1 MMKVAIT
8 GHTNGIGRALAHA
21 YQQRGHDVI
30 GISRRNGFNIHL
42 IDKICSVI
50 DPCDVFVNNAQSG
63 YAQTEL
69 LWSMAKRWQGTGK
82 TIVVISTM
90 MTQEPISFLPG
101 YDMAAYRVQ
110 KIALEQSV
118 QQIRYLDPRL
128 KLYLV
133 RPGDIA
139 TTAEKTVPP
148 SADLTTWTNTLMYML
163 CDIDPSL
170 RVYDISLGPSYND
183 T

>member
-1 MMKVAIT
+1 MKIAIT
-8 GHTNGIGRALAHA
+8 GHTNGIGQALAAA
-21 YQQRGHDVI
+21 YQQRGHDIV

-42 IDKICSVI
+42 VDKVSAVI
-50 DPCDVFVNNAQSG
+50 ESCDVFVNNAQSG

-69 LWSMAKRWQGTGK
+69 LWSIAKRWYGTGK
-82 TIVVISTM
+82 TIVVVSTM
-90 MTQEPISFLPG
+90 MTQDPISFEPS
-101 YDMAAYRVQ
+101 YDMSAYRVQ

-139 TTAEKTVPP
+139 TTPDKTVPP
-148 SADLTTWTNTLMYML
+148 SADLAVWTKSLMHIML
-163 CDIDPSL
+163 DIDPSL
-170 RVYDISLGPSYND
+170 RVYDISLGPSYD
-183 T
+183 DA